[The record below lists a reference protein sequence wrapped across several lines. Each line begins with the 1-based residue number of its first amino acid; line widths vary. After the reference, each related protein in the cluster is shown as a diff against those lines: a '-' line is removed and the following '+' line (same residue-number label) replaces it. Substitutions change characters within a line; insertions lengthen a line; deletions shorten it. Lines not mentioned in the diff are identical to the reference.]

1 MIDAFLTVIL
11 LGALLAAA
19 LVFAWL
25 PQITGNAG

>member
-1 MIDAFLTVIL
+1 MMDALLTVLL

-19 LVFAWL
+19 ILFARL